1 MPHSARTLA
10 AAILVAAL
18 VIPATLQASG
28 LPGSGPAARDDGGLS
43 LRAESWTFGSF
54 GRFVQQLWPKCG
66 ILIDPSGGCG
76 GSIVSPPANPT
87 LQPRPKCGPGIDP
100 SGGCGGSIV
109 APPAHP
115 TANRVGGVDPNG
127 GRAATQR
134 PIHPRLSPRQPGS

>member
-76 GSIVSPPANPT
+76 GSIV
-87 LQPRPKCGPGIDP
+87 
-100 SGGCGGSIV
+100 